1 LTDPDELVDRLVT
14 ELPDWLPA
22 RRWFAGKDRPITSVR
37 NLVTTVLLSGD
48 PMLLHVVVEVEQSDR
63 AERYQLLIGSRI
75 HLPEHLGASWIGTF
89 DGLPC
94 YEATGDDDLTWYLL
108 DMIVS
113 GTRTGPIVFEHEP
126 DVELEVGLRAR
137 PITSEQSNTSLVY
150 GNQYILKLFRK
161 LAPGLNPDLR
171 LHRALW
177 QVGCQHI
184 ARPLGSITVMT
195 NGADLHGEPTTLGM
209 LQQFLPDAVDGW
221 AMATTSVRD
230 LMADV
235 DSPADQ
241 AGGDFAS
248 EAYRLGQAVATVH
261 ADLQRALGQ
270 QEVGT
275 DEFDRTVRAMLTR
288 LDAVT
293 AMVPE
298 LGAYGPALR
307 AAFERVRDT
316 KGPVFMQLIHG
327 DLHLGQVLR
336 TVTGWLLIDFEGEPA
351 APAAERAMLRSPL
364 RDVAGML
371 RSFDYA
377 AHQML
382 IGQPEDAR
390 LAERAF
396 DWAQRNRT
404 AFCDGYAGA
413 APESVG
419 DPRAHAD
426 LLRAFELDKAVYEV
440 AYEHANRPD
449 WSTVPLSSI
458 ARMTTGGE

>member
-1 LTDPDELVDRLVT
+1 LTDPHALVDRLVT
-14 ELPDWLPA
+14 ELPAWLPA
-22 RRWFAGKDRPITSVR
+22 QRWFAGKDRPITSVR
-37 NLVTTVLLSGD
+37 NLVTTVLLPGD
-48 PMLLHVVVEVEQSDR
+48 PMLLHVVIEVEQSDR
-63 AERYQLLIGSRI
+63 AERYQLLIGSRT
-75 HLPEHLGASWIGTF
+75 HLPEHLGSSWIGTF

-94 YEATGDDDLTWYLL
+94 YEATGDADLTWHLL
-108 DMIVS
+108 DMIIGES
-113 GTRTGPIVFEHEP
+113 RTGPIVFEREP
-126 DVELEVGLRAR
+126 DVELEADLRAR

-177 QVGCQHI
+177 EVGCQHI
-184 ARPLGSITVMT
+184 ARPLGSITT
-195 NGADLHGEPTTLGM
+195 DAGDESTTLGM

-248 EAYRLGQAVATVH
+248 EAHRLGQAVATVH

-270 QEVGT
+270 QEVDA
-275 DEFDRTVRAMLTR
+275 DEFDRTVRAMLAR

-298 LGAYGPALR
+298 LAEYGTALR

-316 KGPVFMQLIHG
+316 KGPVFMQFIHG

-404 AFCDGYAGA
+404 AFCDGYAEA
-413 APESVG
+413 ASESIG

-440 AYEHANRPD
+440 AYEHANRPE

-458 ARMTTGGE
+458 ARMTAGGE

>member
-1 LTDPDELVDRLVT
+1 LTDPHALVDRLVT
-14 ELPDWLPA
+14 ELPAWLPA

-48 PMLLHVVVEVEQSDR
+48 PMLLHVVVEVAQSDR
-63 AERYQLLIGSRI
+63 AERYQLLIGSRT
-75 HLPEHLGASWIGTF
+75 HLPEHLGSSWIGTF

-94 YEATGDDDLTWYLL
+94 YEATADADLTWHLL
-108 DMIVS
+108 DMIIGES
-113 GTRTGPIVFEHEP
+113 RIGPISFEHEP
-126 DVELEVGLRAR
+126 DVELESGLRAR
-137 PITSEQSNTSLVY
+137 PIMSEQSNTSLVY

-177 QVGCQHI
+177 EVGCQHI
-184 ARPLGSITVMT
+184 ARPLGAIT
-195 NGADLHGEPTTLGM
+195 ADESTTLGM

-248 EAYRLGQAVATVH
+248 EAHRLGQAVATVH
-261 ADLQRALGQ
+261 ADLQRALGRR
-270 QEVGT
+270 EVDA
-275 DEFDRTVRAMLTR
+275 DEFDRTVRAMLAR
-288 LDAVT
+288 LAAVT
-293 AMVPE
+293 EMVPE
-298 LGAYGPALR
+298 LAEYGPALR
-307 AAFERVRDT
+307 AAFERVRDA

-404 AFCDGYAGA
+404 AFCDGYAEA
-413 APESVG
+413 ADESIG
-419 DPRAHAD
+419 DPRTHVD

-440 AYEHANRPD
+440 AYEHANRPE

-458 ARMTTGGE
+458 ARMTVQENAGGE